1 MPFLDDSNDG
11 YVAFK
16 IKTLPSLV
24 LGDTFT
30 NKANI
35 YFDYN
40 FPIIT
45 NLASTT
51 IQNLA
56 VSNFDF
62 NDYFSLYP
70 NPTNEIL
77 NIKNN
82 KEVEITSLSIY
93 NSLGQLILV
102 ATGNNSFIDVSS
114 LKTGT
119 YLLKIVSNN
128 GTTCTKFIKD

>member
-1 MPFLDDSNDG
+1 
-11 YVAFK
+11 
-16 IKTLPSLV
+16 
-24 LGDTFT
+24 
-30 NKANI
+30 
-35 YFDYN
+35 
-40 FPIIT
+40 
-45 NLASTT
+45 LASTT
-51 IQNLA
+51 IQNLTF
-56 VSNFDF
+56 SNFDF
-62 NDYFSLYP
+62 NDYFSFYP

>member
-1 MPFLDDSNDG
+1 
-11 YVAFK
+11 VAFK

-51 IQNLA
+51 IQALA
-56 VSNFDF
+56 NTNFDF

-102 ATGNNSFIDVSS
+102 TTGNNSLIDVSS

-128 GTTCTKFIKD
+128 GTSCTKFIKD